1 MDPHNP
7 INPKDDHSQQP
18 KRRFPP
24 IDLLSAAEEKLLDE
38 YCEWEHEAKYRL
50 QQDSDDDSD
59 DAEWLSGPIVT
70 PPPRLPMNYYPK
82 EPPVWATYGEGLLAW
97 QNNARI
103 EAENSTLPVEPRGST
118 TRQYPSQGSSSSQH
132 RAADEAEKTTL
143 PLEQKIAYFNMLTEI
158 TKIDTSRMT
167 EAQKKAHEGQIAL
180 LCNKLGINNV
190 TDM

>member
-59 DAEWLSGPIVT
+59 DAEWLSSPIVT
-70 PPPRLPMNYYPK
+70 HAPRLPMNYYPK
-82 EPPVWATYGEGLLAW
+82 EPPVWATYGEGLSSAH
-97 QNNARI
+97 NRATV
-103 EAENSTLPVEPRGST
+103 EAEKNTLPVEPPCAT
-118 TRQYPSQGSSSSQH
+118 TRQWPSQDSSSSQH
-132 RAADEAEKTTL
+132 RAAVEAEKITL
-143 PLEQKIAYFNMLTEI
+143 PVEQEIAYFNMLNEL
-158 TKIDTSRMT
+158 TKIDTTTMSEVHLR
-167 EAQKKAHEGQIAL
+167 AHEGQNAF
-180 LCNKLGINNV
+180 LCNKLGIHKP
-190 TDM
+190 